1 MAEDDPFE
9 PVYTF
14 FLAWFG
20 FTLAVFPLVA
30 TVDTT
35 VFDGSLGGP
44 VVLAI
49 SIVATF
55 PAGVEFVFS
64 DREPRRVG
72 KFVGVFVALYFVAIL
87 AQATVYVAIGVTETV
102 PALEFTL
109 LFATYAVAYVLVYRG
124 GLTRVRAA
132 LTR

>member
-14 FLAWFG
+14 FFAWFG

-30 TVDTT
+30 TVDSS
-35 VFDGSLGGP
+35 VFDGSLSGP

-49 SIVATF
+49 SIVTTF
-55 PAGVEFVFS
+55 PAGIEFVFS

-87 AQATVYVAIGVTETV
+87 AQASVYVAIGVDETIPV
-102 PALEFTL
+102 LEFAV
-109 LFATYAVAYVLVYRG
+109 LFATYVAAYVLVYRG
-124 GLTRVRAA
+124 GLARVRAA